1 MSILT
6 VRQLTAQI
14 KDAVE
19 SGFPYVWV
27 RGEVTNVSR
36 PSSGHI
42 YFSLKDENALL
53 QAVWFKEMCIR
64 DRREPL
70 EECGVLSGEGAQ
82 AVDGFLGELLRQF
95 AAAVE
100 PHE

>member
-1 MSILT
+1 MVCGTPCIAPPYRIGKRTLRGAALPDAGPGMLRSI
-6 VRQLTAQI
+6 V
-14 KDAVE
+14 
-19 SGFPYVWV
+19 
-27 RGEVTNVSR
+27 
-36 PSSGHI
+36 
-42 YFSLKDENALL
+42 FSVALFVARH
-53 QAVWFKEMCIR
+53 QHE
-64 DRREPL
+64 REPL